1 MMICVDGVCCG
12 CDSGCA
18 TVLSGAWCFFFKQK
32 TAYEG
37 RISDWSSDVC
47 SSDLLFGLPLL
58 SGLGEAGFSAARLVG
73 PAPGPT
79 AVFTLALL
87 LLLDGR
93 PPWLLLA
100 VPLLWGG
107 VPAVVGWVLG
117 VPDGLAVALLILV
130 TFGLL
135 VWKAR
140 GAG

>member
-1 MMICVDGVCCG
+1 
-12 CDSGCA
+12 
-18 TVLSGAWCFFFKQK
+18 
-32 TAYEG
+32 
-37 RISDWSSDVC
+37 
-47 SSDLLFGLPLL
+47 
-58 SGLGEAGFSAARLVG
+58 
-73 PAPGPT
+73 PGPT

-107 VPAVVGWVLG
+107 VSAVVGWVLG